1 MKYFL
6 LLVFPACL
14 MMMMMMQTCQAVY
27 VKDGDLTFPL
37 ESVKKLKELLLEVQ
51 KGSLDETGEHKPLAD
66 KIEEHINPLH
76 KTELAE
82 HRREERAA
90 EVNVDFVKVCTH
102 PELPKEFSQLCKKGN
117 APAVMER
124 LMFAIRN
131 ADVCEVCA
139 SAACAGC

>member
-14 MMMMMMQTCQAVY
+14 MMIMMQTCQAVY

-37 ESVKKLKELLLEVQ
+37 ESVKKLKELLLEMQ

-66 KIEEHINPLH
+66 KPEVHMNPLD
-76 KTELAE
+76 KIELAE
-82 HRREERAA
+82 NPREERAA
-90 EVNVDFVKVCTH
+90 EVNVDFVKACAH
-102 PELPKEFSQLCKKGN
+102 PELPKEFFLLCKKVD

-131 ADVCEVCA
+131 PDVCEVCA